1 METVKSNLTEDPL
14 KGIDIASFGAS
25 LRRGETTSED
35 ATRAYLSRIGT
46 LDKKLESYQYI
57 AEEYAIETARA
68 MDALFAAGKDL
79 GPLMGVPIAIKDIY
93 TVEGMPTTNG
103 SLIETN
109 HITGPEGKFVKE
121 LKQAG
126 CVILGKTRTVEFA
139 LGVTGINEARGTPW
153 NPWDLSNKRIPGG
166 SSSGSA
172 VATSAGLC
180 MFAMGSDTGGSI
192 RIPAC
197 FNGLFGLKTT
207 IGLWPTDGVFPLS
220 PTLDTIGPICRNAR
234 DAALIFSTIN
244 NEPVTAAD
252 LNGLRIGRPSNYFFD
267 DIDKDV
273 AKCMNLAMHDMM
285 QAGVEFIDIE
295 IPEVVER
302 DWLFP
307 HICPPELLKALGE
320 DNFLENRNK
329 MDSTTALRASGG
341 LEVSTKQYDRAI
353 KRLSELADI
362 AHSRMGGLDGWISPT
377 CPFIAP
383 PIPENREN
391 LQRALLSSRNTQPAN
406 LFAMCAINLPIQGY
420 GSKLPVG
427 LQLMCRGGD
436 DGKALA
442 IGLALEQLFGESKLP
457 DLTA

>member
-1 METVKSNLTEDPL
+1 MEAMKSNLTEDPL

-35 ATRAYLSRIGT
+35 ATRAYLSRIGA
-46 LDKKLESYQYI
+46 LDKKLEAYQYI

-68 MDALFAAGKDL
+68 MDALLASGNDL
-79 GPLMGVPIAIKDIY
+79 GPLMGVPVAIKDIY
-93 TVEGMPTTNG
+93 AVDGMPTTNG
-103 SLIETN
+103 SLIKTD
-109 HITGPEGKFVKE
+109 HITGPEGKFVRK

-153 NPWDLSNKRIPGG
+153 SPWDLSNKRIPGG

-172 VATSAGLC
+172 VATAAGLC

-207 IGLWPTDGVFPLS
+207 VGLWPTDGVFPLS

-244 NEPVTAAD
+244 DEPVTSAD

-267 DIDKDV
+267 DIDEDV
-273 AKCMNLAMHDMM
+273 ENCMNSAIREMT
-285 QAGVEFIDIE
+285 QAGVEFVDIE
-295 IPEVVER
+295 VPEVVER
-302 DWLFP
+302 EWLFP

-341 LEVSTKQYDRAI
+341 LEVSAEEYEGAI
-353 KRLSELADI
+353 KRLGELANI
-362 AHSRMGGLDGWISPT
+362 ADSRMDGLDGWISPT

-383 PIPENREN
+383 PIPETPEN

-420 GSKLPVG
+420 GSRLPVG
-427 LQLMCRGGD
+427 LQLMCRGRE

-457 DLTA
+457 DLAS